1 MSFGRPA
8 AQARLKAPTDLMLN
22 ASDAGKPIHADCTAG
37 GVAPELNELLN
48 GEDAGQV
55 FHTSA
60 ILGMASFQLI
70 VGLGIP
76 GDPTDM
82 SDSDDIAVYV
92 RFQNAGAAG
101 WAAISVG
108 VIAGIIL
115 Q

>member
-1 MSFGRPA
+1 MLLD
-8 AQARLKAPTDLMLN
+8 AR
-22 ASDAGKPIHADCTAG
+22 KPIHADCTAG
-37 GVAPELNELLN
+37 GVAPKLNELLN

-55 FHTSA
+55 LHTSA